1 MTRMTRMTRVTW
13 ITRMSG
19 ITDRDVKLS
28 KVREPRSHLI
38 SRLSMIIQ
46 VIVVLNRTVVAD
58 ID

>member
-1 MTRMTRMTRVTW
+1 MTRVTW

-19 ITDRDVKLS
+19 ITDRDVNCP
-28 KVREPRSHLI
+28 RCEPRSHLK

-46 VIVVLNRTVVAD
+46 VIVVLNRTVVVD